1 MATEPV
7 PVWYTCH
14 ICGAI
19 LTDHKCLSCD
29 HVQCAECPVYVP
41 EPTKEELMTR
51 IAQLEGDWKRLNR
64 VFKSTS
70 DKTIDQDIK
79 IERLEAERDAL
90 RAELEKPWTHSEHWL
105 NPETGQ
111 VECECCCK
119 WALDAAEDHIRTAK
133 LEAEKKILSD
143 ALMQIIEICKKEL

>member
-41 EPTKEELMTR
+41 VPTHEQLLAR
-51 IAQLEGDWKRLNR
+51 IADLESDWKRINR

-70 DKTIDQDIK
+70 DKTIDQDMK
-79 IERLEAERDAL
+79 IEALERERQERAGKYDQLCQQHHDLGLENVAL
-90 RAELEKPWTHSEHWL
+90 RRINTALHNK
-105 NPETGQ
+105 
-111 VECECCCK
+111 CK
-119 WALDAAEDHIRTAK
+119 T
-133 LEAEKKILSD
+133 LSD
-143 ALMQIIEICKKEL
+143 ALTQVIEICKKEL